1 MYRQHE
7 NFVAFYKMKTNFN
20 QNTVNDSFLN
30 TYLYANKR
38 AIETDV

>member
-1 MYRQHE
+1 MYRQRE
-7 NFVAFYKMKTNFN
+7 DFVVYYKMKANFN

-30 TYLYANKR
+30 PYLYAHKR